1 MLRLL
6 GRYLRPY
13 WGQVVFLIVFQIFQ
27 AFLNLYLPNLQAS
40 VIDEGVAKGN
50 MAMIYSTGAGMLVIS
65 LFQVAAAVG
74 ALWLAARIS
83 ARLAYEVRR
92 DFFGAVETFSL
103 AELDRFSA
111 GSLITRTTNDVQQ
124 VQQIF
129 MQATLFVLQAPVM
142 LIGGLIMAI
151 HQDAP
156 LSLSFLVIIP
166 VILVVVGLL
175 FGTLGPLFGKL
186 QKRLDDLNRVIRE
199 QITGVRVIRAFT
211 REQTET
217 ERFGKVNTATDAV
230 LMRVGVIMS
239 CMNPVMWFIINCA
252 SLAIMWFGGQRIESG
267 GMQIGSLQAF
277 IQYLMIMLMGLM
289 QAAMM
294 SVMLPRAGVS
304 ARRLLAVI
312 DTKPDIAAPAHVFE
326 PAGGHI
332 TGTIEFR
339 DVSFSYP
346 GAQEPVL
353 SHISFTAHPGQ
364 TTAIIGSTGSG
375 KSSILRLATRMYD
388 VTDGQVLVDGHDIRD
403 YDPQALLADYGMV
416 PQTAVLFSGTLRQNM
431 RYGKDDAT
439 DEEIWE
445 ALRIAQAADFVRDI
459 PEGLDAHVAEGGTNF
474 SGGQKQRLAMAR
486 AILRRPH
493 VYTFDDSFSAL
504 DMTTDRNLRE
514 ALKPITRDSTVLL
527 VAQRAS
533 SILDAEQI
541 IVLDDGRVSGIGTH
555 EGLMAS
561 NDIYRQIVR
570 SQGGDQAVGKTPDG
584 DTAGPRRPDR
594 HSGTPGGDTAA
605 DAPAASGKEAR

>member
-175 FGTLGPLFGKL
+175 FGTLGPLFGRL

-217 ERFGKVNTATDAV
+217 QRFAKVNDATDAV

-312 DTKPDIAAPAHVFE
+312 DTKPDIAAPAHVYTPE
-326 PAGGHI
+326 TKDGHI
-332 TGTIEFR
+332 VGKIEFR

-353 SHISFTAHPGQ
+353 SHISFTARPGQ

-388 VTDGQVLVDGHDIRD
+388 VTDGQVLVDGRDIRD

-439 DEEIWE
+439 DEEIWQ
-445 ALRIAQAADFVRDI
+445 ALEIAQAADFVRDI

-486 AILRRPH
+486 AILRRPRI
-493 VYTFDDSFSAL
+493 YTFDDSFSAL

-514 ALKPITRDSTVLL
+514 ALRPVTRQSTVLL

-533 SILDAEQI
+533 SIRDAEQI
-541 IVLDDGRVSGIGTH
+541 IVLDEGRVSGIGTH
-555 EGLMAS
+555 EELMAS

-570 SQGGDQAVGKTPDG
+570 SQGGDKAVGETQ
-584 DTAGPRRPDR
+584 
-594 HSGTPGGDTAA
+594 GGDKTADEA
-605 DAPAASGKEAR
+605 QGGDAATEAAPASGKEAR